1 MTRSAVEQIVRSVMR
16 EYGIEGDVGRIALFA
31 QEWKIEI
38 VNVDGVKETLTV
50 YDSSPQH
57 VRQSVMAAL
66 HLEV

>member
-1 MTRSAVEQIVRSVMR
+1 MR